1 MELLELAKKEY
12 AELDAEKKRLAKE
25 LAEVDKKM
33 KPITLFLR
41 SSGELK
47 ITGGKKRG
55 RKPKAMMASE

>member
-12 AELDAEKKRLAKE
+12 EELNAEKKRLAKE
-25 LAEVDKKM
+25 MKELEKKI

-41 SSGELK
+41 SSGELG

-55 RKPKAMMASE
+55 RRPKAMTAAE